1 MRLWYTVCTLR
12 AVHAVRALRFPG
24 QVDWGGAGKACVI
37 FFVDRQFLFPYSD
50 FRAGSAVHD
59 IYDKFRPTLEAV
71 NLPAL
76 PRVGLFISSRR
87 NIMSK
92 GYAVIGS
99 VYVVEDTSRGLCKI
113 GRTCVKDKPEYD
125 RALMVKKS
133 SGVASGRVYNSPLV
147 RDAVK
152 LEGDMHKIYKDKR
165 TAGEWF
171 KVSYD
176 DVVSTLESR
185 LDVVDSDYIK
195 EMKAIQDEE
204 GERCLE
210 AMKRFVLGDL
220 PKTVVPELHKPVET
234 VFDSIFVPVIPH
246 DVYERAWIRT
256 EDLSPKTVSGDI
268 LVDLY
273 GLYKDHVYAV
283 AEYIAQD
290 NTFVVTSG
298 CGGCYYVNEADI
310 TYWIPIEDPV
320 FGKNASLP
328 KQPLS
333 VFIGSLIDIL
343 KDDGMSAD
351 DVRVGAYEYTKYLL
365 KTEELSDSI
374 RVGLDQ
380 LVSSR
385 FKC

>member
-1 MRLWYTVCTLR
+1 
-12 AVHAVRALRFPG
+12 
-24 QVDWGGAGKACVI
+24 
-37 FFVDRQFLFPYSD
+37 
-50 FRAGSAVHD
+50 
-59 IYDKFRPTLEAV
+59 
-71 NLPAL
+71 
-76 PRVGLFISSRR
+76 
-87 NIMSK
+87 MSK

-113 GRTCVKDKPEYD
+113 GRTCVKDKPDYD

-176 DVVSTLESR
+176 DVVSTLEEH
-185 LDVVDSDYIK
+185 LDIVDSDYIK
-195 EMKAIQDEE
+195 EMKDIQDEE
-204 GERCLE
+204 DSRHLE
-210 AMKRFVLGDL
+210 AMKRFVFGGL
-220 PKTVVPELHKPVET
+220 PKSVAHGLHKSVET
-234 VFDSIFVPVIPH
+234 AFDSIFVPVIPH
-246 DVYERAWIRT
+246 DVYERTWIRT
-256 EDLSPKTVSGDI
+256 QDLSPKIVSGDI

-273 GLYKDHVYAV
+273 GLYNEHVYAV

-290 NTFVVTSG
+290 NMFVVTGG

-310 TYWIPIEDPV
+310 TYWMPIATPV
-320 FGKNASLP
+320 FGRCVSLP
-328 KQPLS
+328 KQPLH

-343 KDDGMSAD
+343 KDDGMSAE

-374 RVGLDQ
+374 RAGLDR